1 MKTVCLTFDDGLQSH
16 YDFVRP
22 LLKKNNLKGTF
33 FITDNKTLWS
43 VNTTPVDEREGAMN
57 IECLKK
63 LESDGFEIGNH
74 TVTHPNLKTT
84 YDKLIREEV
93 QEMTNKLQ
101 AYGLKKP
108 TTFCYPSYHSDS
120 RVQGVLRS
128 MGFKFA
134 RTGYVEQDSP
144 LNFEPDKREKVYYY
158 TPQEADKMS
167 IKSTGIFNDT
177 YGFTHFVADVEK
189 MPVGSV
195 GIFTFHGFAKQSW
208 ADEFTKIVGYIVENN
223 IKTINFEDLPDDK

>member
-43 VNTTPVDEREGAMN
+43 VDGTPIDEKEGAMN
-57 IECLKK
+57 IESLKK

-74 TVTHPNLKTT
+74 TLTHPNLKTLGD
-84 YDKLIREEV
+84 YEIRSEI
-93 QEMTNKLQ
+93 QLMNNKIQ
-101 AYGLKKP
+101 SYGIKIP
-108 TTFCYPSYHSDS
+108 STFCYPSYHTDS
-120 RVQGVLRS
+120 RVKGVLAT
-128 MGFKFA
+128 MGCRFA

-144 LNFEPDKREKVYYY
+144 LNFEPDKRDKVYYY
-158 TPQEADKMS
+158 TSEETDRMS
-167 IKSTGIFNDT
+167 IKSTGIFNDA

-189 MPVGSV
+189 MPVGAV

-208 ADEFTKIVGYIVENN
+208 ADEFAKIVDYIVGNN
-223 IKTINFEDLPDDK
+223 IKTINFEDLAY